1 MSRLEGFGD
10 HVRGWRAARS
20 IKRVSIAGLAL
31 GLAACADS
39 SDKIAASYVSP
50 LTYQDYSCPQLSAEL
65 GRITARVAEVAGVQ
79 DEAASDD
86 AVLMGVG
93 IVLFWPSLFFLEGD
107 TGRES
112 ELGRLKGE
120 MEAIE
125 KTATRKNCAAVLEDI
140 GQRRAAAEAA
150 RKKKET
156 AKRCADDPSQ
166 C

>member
-1 MSRLEGFGD
+1 MSWLKDFGD
-10 HVRGWRAARS
+10 RVWGWRALFS
-20 IKRVSIAGLAL
+20 IPVLAL

-39 SDKIAASYVSP
+39 SNKIAASYVSP
-50 LTYQDYSCPQLSAEL
+50 LVYQDYSCSQLAAEI

-93 IVLFWPSLFFLEGD
+93 LVLFWPTLFFLEGD
-107 TGRES
+107 TGREA

-120 MEAIE
+120 MQAIE
-125 KTATRKNCAAVLEDI
+125 KTATRKNCTAVLEDI
-140 GQRRAAAEAA
+140 GQRRAAAGAA
-150 RKKKET
+150 RKKKKAAE
-156 AKRCADDPSQ
+156 RCAEDPSR